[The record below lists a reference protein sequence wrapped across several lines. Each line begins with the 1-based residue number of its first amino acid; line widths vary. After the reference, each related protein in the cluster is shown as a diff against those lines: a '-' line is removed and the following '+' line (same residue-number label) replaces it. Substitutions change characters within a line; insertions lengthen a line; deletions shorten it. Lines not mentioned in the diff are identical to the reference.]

1 MSDVL
6 DVIVRMVLT
15 LALAMASA
23 SMLVWVERRLLAA
36 FQDRYGPNRVGPFG
50 LLQLVADSIKLFT
63 KEDWTPPFA
72 DRVPFILAP
81 TIIVATGL
89 LSFAVVPFTAAG
101 ALIDLNIGVLYFLAL
116 SSLSVYSIMLAGMA
130 SNSKYSLL
138 GAVRAAGQMISY
150 ELAMGLSVASVVALA
165 GSFNLREIVAAQEG
179 LPYVVLQP
187 VAFLIFLTAGL
198 AESKRSP
205 FDLPE
210 AENEIVAGYHT
221 EYSSMKF
228 AFFFL
233 GEYLALVLFSSIATA
248 LFLGGGNGPWLPTI
262 VWFAIKM
269 AAVIYVFIWVR
280 ATFPRVRYDRLMA
293 FGWKILVPVAILNLL
308 VTGAL
313 VVAGSVGG

>member
-1 MSDVL
+1 MSGTLEVL
-6 DVIVRMVLT
+6 VRLVLT
-15 LALAMASA
+15 LSLAMGAA
-23 SMLVWVERRLLAA
+23 AMLVWAERRLLSA

-63 KEDWTPPFA
+63 KEDWVPPFA

-81 TIIVATGL
+81 TIIVGTGL

-101 ALIDLNIGVLYFLAL
+101 AIADLNIGVLYFLAL
-116 SSLSVYSIMLAGMA
+116 SSMSVYSIMLAGMA

-150 ELAMGLSVASVVALA
+150 ELAMGLSLASVVALA
-165 GSFNLREIVAAQEG
+165 GSFNIREIVAAQQG
-179 LPYVVLQP
+179 LPYVILQP
-187 VAFLIFLTAGL
+187 LAFLLFIIAGL

-233 GEYLALVLFSSIATA
+233 GEYLALILFSSIATA
-248 LFLGGGNGPWLPTI
+248 MFLGGGNGPWLPPLA
-262 VWFAIKM
+262 WFAIKM
-269 AAVIYVFIWVR
+269 VAIVYVFIWVR

-293 FGWKILVPVAILNLL
+293 FGWKVMVPLALLNLL

-313 VVAGSVGG
+313 VVASSTGG